1 MIGLCCAMFLHALWN
16 LLATLGGGT
25 FLVGYF
31 LVQIPLFLTF
41 VALTFYLVMREGR
54 ILRQTLACEVERGL
68 ISHRQLE
75 ITISVFQRTRWVA
88 RALNNPSTFNRRR
101 KYLRSVAKLG
111 LCHWHQQRADEVKE
125 SPPAFRSSPSSRP
138 KSYSLRDQI

>member
-1 MIGLCCAMFLHALWN
+1 M
-16 LLATLGGGT
+16 
-25 FLVGYF
+25 
-31 LVQIPLFLTF
+31 QIPLFLTF

-88 RALNNPSTFNRRR
+88 RALNNPSTFNARR

-111 LCHWHQQRADEVKE
+111 LCHWHQQRADEVKRISASLPLIAQLQAE
-125 SPPAFRSSPSSRP
+125 VF
-138 KSYSLRDQI
+138 SLRDQI